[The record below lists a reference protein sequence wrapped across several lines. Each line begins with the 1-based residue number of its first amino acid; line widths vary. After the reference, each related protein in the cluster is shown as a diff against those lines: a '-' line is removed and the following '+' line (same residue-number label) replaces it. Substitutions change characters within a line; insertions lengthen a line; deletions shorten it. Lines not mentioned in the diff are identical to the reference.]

1 MNENVEAVLEMPL
14 LHKAAALI
22 GMVVIIL
29 GGYWGLF
36 YSGSAAELEKISKKV
51 EGPNG
56 LRFQVAQQRGIAA
69 NLDQYTE
76 EVEKLEIELK
86 KALLELPDKQEIDS
100 LLAKVSS
107 VGQDAGLEIRLFKPK
122 DEAKKDYYAEVPV
135 EMEVYGSFHQVATF
149 FDEVGHLDRIVNL
162 DNFSMDNPER
172 SKDQITLRTTVVAT
186 TFRFLDEAERPKKQD
201 EQNNRRRRRGASRA
215 KKL

>member
-1 MNENVEAVLEMPL
+1 MNENVEAVLEMPM
-14 LHKAAALI
+14 LHKVLALV
-22 GMVVIIL
+22 GLVVVIL
-29 GGYWGLF
+29 GGYWLVF
-36 YSGSAAELEKISKKV
+36 YSGSTAELEKITKKV

-56 LRFQVAQQRGIAA
+56 LRFQVAQQKGIAA
-69 NLDQYTE
+69 NLGQYLE

-162 DNFSMDNPER
+162 DKFSMDNPDR
-172 SKDQITLRTTVVAT
+172 GRDQITLRTTVVAT
-186 TFRFLDEAERPKKQD
+186 TFRFLDESERPKKT
-201 EQNNRRRRRGASRA
+201 EEKGKRRRRRASRG
-215 KKL
+215 K